1 MLRLGIKRAK
11 EKKESI
17 NFNISEVIVIMIVTA
32 ILAITLTIKVTYTI
46 NNTPNKI
53 KIKTELSEFMNIYN
67 SISSDYYEEINKDEM
82 ISSAIEAMVEYL
94 DDPYSSYLNAEEA
107 EKMAQELNGEYE
119 GIGAKIKLSNK
130 VFTISE
136 VFENSPSEK
145 SGLKVGDIIVK
156 IGEDTVDGKNL
167 DDISKLIKEKK
178 TKDFIITVN
187 RKSKNIDITISRDK
201 VDLKSVG
208 YKTITKNNKQ
218 IGVITIS
225 VFAKNTHEQFKRI
238 IDKIDFNKVS
248 SLVVDLR
255 NNKGGY
261 LSTATSI
268 CEMFLDK
275 GDIIYQASTK
285 KGIEK
290 ITNQKEKRIKTNVI
304 LLVNGG
310 TASAS
315 EILTATFKENLNSQ
329 IVGTTTFG
337 KGKVQQTK
345 KLSSGAIVKFTIEN
359 WLTPS
364 GEKIDQKGI
373 EPTIEVK
380 LDDKYYKKPNEKND
394 NQLQKA
400 LEIAVK

>member
-53 KIKTELSEFMNIYN
+53 KMKTELSEFMNIYN

-167 DDISKLIKEKK
+167 DDI
-178 TKDFIITVN
+178 
-187 RKSKNIDITISRDK
+187 
-201 VDLKSVG
+201 
-208 YKTITKNNKQ
+208 
-218 IGVITIS
+218 
-225 VFAKNTHEQFKRI
+225 
-238 IDKIDFNKVS
+238 
-248 SLVVDLR
+248 
-255 NNKGGY
+255 
-261 LSTATSI
+261 
-268 CEMFLDK
+268 
-275 GDIIYQASTK
+275 
-285 KGIEK
+285 
-290 ITNQKEKRIKTNVI
+290 
-304 LLVNGG
+304 
-310 TASAS
+310 
-315 EILTATFKENLNSQ
+315 
-329 IVGTTTFG
+329 
-337 KGKVQQTK
+337 
-345 KLSSGAIVKFTIEN
+345 
-359 WLTPS
+359 
-364 GEKIDQKGI
+364 
-373 EPTIEVK
+373 
-380 LDDKYYKKPNEKND
+380 
-394 NQLQKA
+394 
-400 LEIAVK
+400 